1 MRRPRTNKTINRTS
15 GHGPRTAD
23 GTDNLVSLSESLGM
37 ESYYSGIPPM
47 VVRTDVSENASQPL
61 ALIDDTEGESQES
74 ESGILSDGIPPEEN
88 SANTTAPEPEPEL
101 EAELE
106 ADDEQRPLVA
116 TTQHGISSRNERLP
130 TSYFRAYSPASVLN
144 NALRGLEPEFEEYD
158 TNADISPRLPTPG
171 LPHHEPQPMGIDVG
185 ITTPPEAQFHQ
196 TISEI
201 IHAVKGDVGKLSHEI
216 LAHRRA
222 AANRRADIRDDLANT
237 VNTLKSISER
247 VALVEQSVT
256 GLCQNQNTGS
266 LNSLQEGNTN
276 DNSPIPSYAEMYI
289 MISGIKEKI
298 TTLLAADRAP
308 DPRVVQIQRS
318 LNTTQGYFEH
328 CLQEMEKDIWDLKR
342 KHEADV
348 LTIDN
353 LKRQITT
360 QFQVN
365 ATMME
370 TLHSMEKR
378 VDHQLHALSARLE
391 MRQGE

>member
-1 MRRPRTNKTINRTS
+1 
-15 GHGPRTAD
+15 
-23 GTDNLVSLSESLGM
+23 
-37 ESYYSGIPPM
+37 M

-61 ALIDDTEGESQES
+61 ALIDGTEGESQES
-74 ESGILSDGIPPEEN
+74 ESGSLSDGIPPEEN

-171 LPHHEPQPMGIDVG
+171 LPHHEPQPLGIDVG
-185 ITTPPEAQFHQ
+185 ITTLPEAQFHQ

-237 VNTLKSISER
+237 
-247 VALVEQSVT
+247 
-256 GLCQNQNTGS
+256 NQDTGS
-266 LNSLQEGNTN
+266 LNRLQEGNT
-276 DNSPIPSYAEMYI
+276 DDASPIPSYAEMYI